1 MPSENPALTE
11 DKLRMKLDSLAVGS
25 TVVHKKF
32 GKGDIVK
39 INKNEKFIYVKVW
52 GGEKKFIFPD
62 AFKMGFLEI
71 E

>member
-1 MPSENPALTE
+1 MLAAFIATYFITE
-11 DKLRMKLDSLAVGS
+11 RIVHPLRNMTNA
-25 TVVHKKF
+25 TKKF

-39 INKNEKFIYVKVW
+39 INKNEKFIYVKFW